1 MDAESVDEQ
10 SGSCHNDDDYHN
22 SATDTDG
29 LCPAEDKDAGITQSS
44 VPHASQE
51 PNKADNAILWNTT
64 ERTSGVSSMILNNH
78 GAAAIHP
85 QFSSLDFYDSS
96 TIQQD
101 LELEPVEDGGGDAFN
116 DNCAPQGLN
125 AEEYNGR
132 SLIAGHHPS
141 EQTSY
146 PKRSNLANPLANN
159 TNDNASEQTVY
170 PQQSYHV
177 NPLANN
183 TNDGEI
189 IGERMLTPGILMTF
203 PFAPS
208 LPTAPLPP
216 LQAKPLSSPQ
226 TQKDSHTWEPM
237 LQRLKSFKSKHHH
250 TAVPKRYTDDPKLGT
265 WVETNR
271 AQFRKLWIETGKS
284 KEFLISAPDPTIYVT
299 PNKRLSEERLK
310 KLQDVGFSWSVRNA
324 KNVLADSSEK
334 KRTRDVGDGDTTV
347 LDGEVV
353 SGKGKHTEVSK
364 RRKRNDTLW
373 NDMYGRLVQY
383 KDTNG
388 HCLIQVD
395 NDPKLAKW
403 VNTQRTLY
411 SKHYS
416 RKDTELNH
424 SQGGSSTE
432 VHDEGCSKDGM
443 QVIGAAKKSDTNDRP
458 SSAHKFTAP
467 PPSDNQTLDDL
478 AQFNSKSLCSEQHT
492 SHHAIGNRT
501 MQTKTTMDSKDE
513 DINTPSFLA
522 DHISTTDP
530 SVSNTYGELSLDS
543 AKQTSKKPAEKKP
556 SIRLTQDRKE
566 KLDAIGFV
574 SLRRLGHR
582 SYDVPIL
589 LTAAFPFSCLGLVSA
604 VHEE

>member
-1 MDAESVDEQ
+1 LEAAPSAQIFRRTRKNKVTLTLSNQEAVHVQNGRDQVSMDVESIDEQ
-10 SGSCHNDDDYHN
+10 SGCHDEDDYHN
-22 SATDTDG
+22 PATDTDG
-29 LCPAEDKDAGITQSS
+29 LCPAAEDSDAGIAHS
-44 VPHASQE
+44 VPHASQ
-51 PNKADNAILWNTT
+51 PNEDNAILWNP
-64 ERTSGVSSMILNNH
+64 ERTTGVPSMILNNH
-78 GAAAIHP
+78 GAAIHP
-85 QFSSLDFYDSS
+85 QFSSFDLYDSS

-101 LELEPVEDGGGDAFN
+101 LELVPPVEDTGGDALN
-116 DNCAPQGLN
+116 DKCAPQGLN

-132 SLIAGHHPS
+132 SSIVGYHPS
-141 EQTSY
+141 EH
-146 PKRSNLANPLANN
+146 R
-159 TNDNASEQTVY
+159 
-170 PQQSYHV
+170 QQSYLV

-183 TNDGEI
+183 TNDGKTLFPQPEI
-189 IGERMLTPGILMTF
+189 IGESKLAPGIVMTY
-203 PFAPS
+203 PFDPS

-226 TQKDSHTWEPM
+226 TQKESHTWEPM
-237 LQRLKSFKSKHHH
+237 LQRLKAFKSKHHH

-324 KNVLADSSEK
+324 KNVSADTINVN
-334 KRTRDVGDGDTTV
+334 KRTINVGDVDDTTK

-353 SGKGKHTEVSK
+353 GGKGKHTEVSK
-364 RRKRNDTLW
+364 RRKRNDALW
-373 NDMYGRLVQY
+373 NDMYDRLVQY
-383 KDTNG
+383 KNKNG

-424 SQGGSSTE
+424 SQGTSSTE
-432 VHDEGCSKDGM
+432 VHEEGLSKDGM
-443 QVIGAAKKSDTNDRP
+443 QVIGAAKKSDTNDGP
-458 SSAHKFTAP
+458 SSAHIFAAP
-467 PPSDNQTLDDL
+467 PPSDNQILDDS
-478 AQFNSKSLCSEQHT
+478 AQFKSKSLCSEQQP

-501 MQTKTTMDSKDE
+501 MQTKTTM
-513 DINTPSFLA
+513 PSLA
-522 DHISTTDP
+522 DQISTTYP
-530 SVSNTYGELSLDS
+530 PVNNNYGELSLDS
-543 AKQTSKKPAEKKP
+543 AKQTSSKPVEKKQ
-556 SIRLTQDRKE
+556 SIRLTEDRKE

-574 SLRRLGHR
+574 SLKPLGHR
-582 SYDVPIL
+582 SYDVLI
-589 LTAAFPFSCLGLVSA
+589 
-604 VHEE
+604 